1 MHQAKLRSTRH
12 SLSGRWPKKGV
23 AALFLILAGGC
34 AGVQQEASKQV
45 DELFAPLATGVQP
58 GAAVMVIR
66 RGQIV
71 HQAGYGYADLERRV
85 PITAGSAFNLAS
97 VSKQFTA
104 MAVMVLAASGD
115 LGYDDPVSRYL
126 PQLSPYKGV
135 TIRQLMTHTGGL
147 PDYYDVIDTRYGMP
161 SNAEALALL
170 ADISTPDFPPG
181 ERFAYSNSG
190 YDMLGPLVEAVSGT
204 DFATFM
210 RERVFTPAGMR
221 HSVIHDHTLPRI
233 ASRAYG
239 YEPIGD
245 GFRLNDDDP
254 LNGIV
259 GSGSM
264 YSTLKDLFRWDQA
277 LYTDTLVSRSALD
290 GAFEPGRLNDGTAID
305 YGFGWAL
312 DQYDGRRRVRHGG
325 SWVGFRTHI
334 ARYPDERFTVVILAN
349 RSDLHPERYV
359 DAITDIYLSAGSD

>member
-1 MHQAKLRSTRH
+1 VPQ
-12 SLSGRWPKKGV
+12 G
-23 AALFLILAGGC
+23 
-34 AGVQQEASKQV
+34 ASKQV
-45 DELFAPLATGVQP
+45 DLLFAPLATGVQP

-66 RGQIV
+66 GGRIV

-85 PITAGSAFNLAS
+85 PITADSAFNLAS
-97 VSKQFTA
+97 MSKQFTA
-104 MAVMVLAASGD
+104 IAVMVLAASGD
-115 LGYDDPVSRYL
+115 LGYDDPVSQYL

-135 TIRQLMTHTGGL
+135 TIRQLITHTGGL
-147 PDYYDVIDTRYGMP
+147 PDYYDIIDTRYGMP
-161 SNAEALALL
+161 RNSEALTLL
-170 ADISTPDFPPG
+170 GDMATPDFPPG
-181 ERFAYSNSG
+181 ERFSYSNSG

-221 HSVIHDHTLPRI
+221 HSLIHDHTLPMI

-245 GFRLNDDDP
+245 GFTLYDDDP

-264 YSTLKDLFRWDQA
+264 YSTLNDLFRWDQA
-277 LYTDTLVSRSALD
+277 LYSDTLLGRSALD
-290 GAFEPGRLNDGTAID
+290 EAFVSARLNDGTAVD
-305 YGFGWAL
+305 YGFGWRL
-312 DQYDGRRRVRHGG
+312 DEYDGRRRVRHGG

-349 RSDLHPERYV
+349 RADLQPESYI
-359 DAITDIYLSAGSD
+359 DAITDIYLSSQGGEGQKQAGTARQ